1 MSQPTVVDLAILGG
15 GCAGL
20 SLARELAS
28 ELLSERASG
37 PDQSQVN
44 CTVAVIEPRTTYE
57 DDRSWCFWASDEV
70 PASDSIFSQI
80 HHRWQHWRFGLA
92 DQPVDTRQ
100 SPGLS
105 YQYLRSADFYQA
117 CSDSIAANDSV
128 HLYLGQTVQT
138 VLPVTAGWQITT
150 NTQTFIAREVVDTR
164 PPPPEQRAQAT
175 LQQVFLGVEIE
186 LATTMK
192 ASTDSVELMT
202 DMRLVNGEFCFT
214 YVLPYSTT
222 RLLVEVTFFARKIP
236 DMAVLETTL
245 KELLA
250 ARGWSDARIVRRE
263 SASLPMGLPDVADK
277 PGQPVRAGMGGG
289 ALRASSGYGFLR
301 IQRWAKRCAAHYLA
315 TGDVVG
321 HPKPGIGWQWM
332 DQLFLD
338 VLANEPALAPDLFDR
353 LLGRTEPARFVRFM
367 NDEATL
373 VDCLK
378 VIGCLPK
385 RPFLRALGKRVMPK
399 RLLATMRVKS

>member
-20 SLARELAS
+20 SLASELANKLPS
-28 ELLSERASG
+28 SLARGLDKR
-37 PDQSQVN
+37 QVKR
-44 CTVAVIEPRTTYE
+44 TVAVIEPRTTYE
-57 DDRSWCFWASDEV
+57 DDRSWCFWVSDAV
-70 PASDSIFSQI
+70 PSSDSIFSHI
-80 HHRWQHWRFGLA
+80 HHRWQHWQFGLA
-92 DQPVDTRQ
+92 GQSVNTRQ

-117 CSDSIAANDSV
+117 CCDSIAANDAV
-128 HLYLGQTVQT
+128 QLHLGQSVQT
-138 VLPVTAGWQITT
+138 VVPVTAGWQITT
-150 NTQTFIAREVVDTR
+150 NTQTFVAREVVDTR
-164 PPPPEQRAQAT
+164 PPPLEQRSQAT

-186 LATTMK
+186 LATPTQ
-192 ASTDSVELMT
+192 AATDSVELMT

-214 YVLPYSTT
+214 YVLPYSPT
-222 RLLVEVTFFARKIP
+222 RLLVEVTFFARTIP

-245 KELLA
+245 NELLA

-263 SASLPMGLPDVADK
+263 SASLPMGLPGVADK
-277 PGQPVRAGMGGG
+277 PGQPVQAGMSGG

-315 TGDVVG
+315 TGGVVG

-338 VLANEPALAPDLFDR
+338 VIAHEPALAPDLFDR

-373 VDCLK
+373 LDCLK

-385 RPFLRALGKRVMPK
+385 RPFLRALVKRVISK
-399 RLLATMRVKS
+399 RLLATMKARA